1 MVQKSKKSLKK
12 VTKIFGIVEK
22 SSDLGGI
29 KRGNVSLSN
38 LKLKKIKVMANLS
51 NEFGISKNRKIEI
64 LLEMGY
70 SENSLIKG
78 LYTNKSKEL
87 SLAGTSHWVNQNE
100 LDSCFFSDDTF
111 KHYLTLKLNK

>member
-1 MVQKSKKSLKK
+1 MHC
-12 VTKIFGIVEK
+12 
-22 SSDLGGI
+22 
-29 KRGNVSLSN
+29 N
-38 LKLKKIKVMANLS
+38 KLTNNKNNKMANLS

-70 SENSLIKG
+70 SENSIIKG

-87 SLAGTSHWVNQNE
+87 SLAGTSHWVNQHE
-100 LDSCFFSDDTF
+100 LDSSFFSDDTF